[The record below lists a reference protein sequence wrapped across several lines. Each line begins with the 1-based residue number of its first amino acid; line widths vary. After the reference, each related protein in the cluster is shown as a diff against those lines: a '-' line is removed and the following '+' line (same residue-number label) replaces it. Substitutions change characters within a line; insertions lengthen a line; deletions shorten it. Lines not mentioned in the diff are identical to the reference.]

1 MASGGTR
8 AITNVSYLVD
18 QDSSVSWETNPVSLE
33 LASTS
38 LCWQFKWDAG
48 VSGNFT
54 AYASI
59 FSNPFVWEGMVACD
73 SVTFSTADI
82 VGQSTIVALPQSWQ
96 LVGFIKWVFTPE
108 VGSVGNTSAAIRIVP
123 T

>member
-1 MASGGTR
+1 MSGGTR
-8 AITNVSYLVD
+8 AITNVGYLVD
-18 QDSSVSWETNPVSLE
+18 QDSSISWETNPVSLE

-48 VSGNFT
+48 VSGIFT

-59 FSNPFVWEGMVACD
+59 FSNPFVWEQMVACEQV
-73 SVTFSTADI
+73 SFSTADI
-82 VGQSTIVALPQSWQ
+82 SGQSTIIALPQSWQ
-96 LVGFIKWVFTPE
+96 LVGFIKWDFAPA

-123 T
+123 I